1 MAGRTIGSTIVDRIP
16 RPIRNRLDTNDER
29 VIGIVSLLPTA
40 ALITIV
46 AFLPISW
53 AVYSSF
59 FSVDTLAQE
68 RSFVGLQNYREL
80 LFSDPQFWWSLGRAA
95 YFAIGST
102 LLQLGLAIPT
112 AILLNKRLKGVTLA
126 RAVALL
132 PYLIP
137 TIVVG
142 MAFRWM
148 LHADLGVF
156 SIMLQN
162 AGIADEPVSFF
173 GSRRLAMPSLIIAN
187 SWKFTAFMVMIF
199 LARLQSI
206 PESHYE
212 AAIMCGA
219 NAWEQ
224 FRDVTLPNL
233 RGVILLVVLLRSIWM
248 FNKFDIIWIL
258 TQGGPVNSTTT
269 LPVYI
274 YELAFHEFNMGI
286 ALAASTLLFSVL
298 VVFGIAYL
306 RIFNPA
312 DEVATR

>member
-1 MAGRTIGSTIVDRIP
+1 MAGRTIGSTIAEWIPAPIRDRI
-16 RPIRNRLDTNDER
+16 DTNDDR

-40 ALITIV
+40 LLISIV
-46 AFLPISW
+46 AFFPIAW
-53 AVYSSF
+53 AIYSSF
-59 FSVDTLAQE
+59 FQIDTLAQE
-68 RSFVGLQNYREL
+68 RAFVGLQNYRDL
-80 LFSDPQFWWSLGRAA
+80 LISDAAFWWSLGRAA

-102 LLQLGLAIPT
+102 LLQLALAIPT
-112 AILLNKRLKGVTLA
+112 AVLLNKQLKGVPLA
-126 RAVALL
+126 RAIALL

-142 MAFRWM
+142 MTFRWM
-148 LHADLGVF
+148 MHADLGVF
-156 SIMLQN
+156 SVMLQN
-162 AGIADEPVSFF
+162 AGLVNEPVSFF

-258 TQGGPVNSTTT
+258 TQGGPVNATTT

-274 YELAFHEFNMGI
+274 YELAFHEFNMGS
-286 ALAASTLLFSVL
+286 ALAASTLLFGVL
-298 VVFGIAYL
+298 VLFGIAYL